1 MDISIKE
8 ITDWIGH
15 LVESRGD
22 VPSSFTDL
30 VIELGNAH
38 GSGWLFW
45 PATNPIWDERNN
57 IAKAKDAGAA
67 AVVVDREWVAQNGSL
82 DLPMIVV
89 DEVPYELL
97 KRAVAA
103 KRDSFDGEV
112 IAVSGSAGKTTTRE
126 LTAAFL
132 RGAGQVHS
140 TNENSNS
147 GGGQCATLLQA
158 SAVARYIVSEVGVCG
173 PQQMKHS
180 CRILKPTVAT
190 LASIGTAH
198 VGNFKGDRLLL
209 AKEKAKIFD
218 KLWGEHPFG
227 VVSREIDYLDLIRQ
241 KSNVPLVEVSLVDS
255 TAPYFG
261 EICDVVQGRMRIVE
275 RKTGEATELVLGR
288 PGKFMC
294 ANALIGFAIARELGV
309 TPAQCLDGLKTFS
322 VPGSRWRK
330 VCVDGVNFIDD
341 TFNANSA
348 SMKAILDAVKSMP
361 GRVIIVY
368 GDMLELGD
376 LSEELHR
383 EVGRHAAH
391 TLLDEFITFG
401 PMACRWMAEEYDQV
415 LPHHKALR
423 ALTLDEVRQ
432 TLKNVA
438 RPGDT
443 VVLKASNAMNL
454 SDVLD
459 KRAVFDKDCE
469 KCV

>member
-1 MDISIKE
+1 MSISIKE
-8 ITDWIGH
+8 ITNWIGPLPDVH
-15 LVESRGD
+15 GD

-38 GSGWLFW
+38 GDGWLFW

-67 AVVVDREWVAQNGSL
+67 AVVVDREWAARNGSL

-89 DEVPYELL
+89 NEVPYELL
-97 KRAVAA
+97 KRTVAA
-103 KRDSFDGEV
+103 KRDSFGGAV

-126 LTAAFL
+126 LIAAFL

-147 GGGQCATLLQA
+147 GGGQCTTLLQA
-158 SAVARYIVSEVGVCG
+158 PAIAKYIVSEVGICG

-180 CRILKPTVAT
+180 CRLLKPTVAT

-218 KLWGEHPFG
+218 KLWGAYPFG

-241 KSNVPLVEVSLVDS
+241 KSNVPLVEVSLEDR

-261 EICDVVQGRMRIVE
+261 EIADVVQGRMRIVE
-275 RKTGEATELVLGR
+275 SKTGLATELVLGR
-288 PGKFMC
+288 PGRFMC
-294 ANALIGFAIARELGV
+294 ANALLGFAIARELGV

-330 VCVDGVNFIDD
+330 VCIDGVNYIDD
-341 TFNANSA
+341 TFNANAA
-348 SMKAILDAVKSMP
+348 SMKAVLDAAKSMS
-361 GRVIIVY
+361 GRVIVVY

-383 EVGRHAAH
+383 EVGRYAAH
-391 TLLDEFITFG
+391 AFLDEFITFG
-401 PMACRWMAEEYDQV
+401 PMSCRWMADEYDQG

-423 ALTLDEVRQ
+423 TQTLDGVQQMLKEV
-432 TLKNVA
+432 A
-438 RPGDT
+438 CPGDT
-443 VVLKASNAMNL
+443 VILKASNAMNL
-454 SDVLD
+454 ANVLN
-459 KRAVFDKDCE
+459 KRAVA
-469 KCV
+469 

>member
-1 MDISIKE
+1 MNISLTE
-8 ITDWIGH
+8 IREWIGCACDF
-15 LVESRGD
+15 VGGGT
-22 VPSSFTDL
+22 SSFSEL
-30 VIELGNAH
+30 VLELGNAH
-38 GSGWLFW
+38 GNGWLFW

-57 IAKAKDAGAA
+57 IAKAKEAGAA

-82 DLPMIVV
+82 GLPMIVV

-97 KRAVAA
+97 KRAVST
-103 KRDSFDGEV
+103 KRDSFGGEV

-158 SAVARYIVSEVGVCG
+158 PSVARYIVSEVGICG

-198 VGNFKGDRLLL
+198 VGNFKGDRTLL

-218 KLWGEHPFG
+218 KLWGENPFG
-227 VVSREIDYLDLIRQ
+227 VVSREIDYLDLIRE
-241 KSNVPLVEVSLVDS
+241 KSNVPLIEVSLEDR

-261 EICDVVQGRMRIVE
+261 EICDVTQGRMRIVE
-275 RKTGEATELVLGR
+275 SKTGVVTELVLGR

-294 ANALIGFAIARELGV
+294 ANALLGFAIARELGV

-330 VCVDGVNFIDD
+330 VCVDGVNYIDD
-341 TFNANSA
+341 TFNANPA
-348 SMKAILDAVKSMP
+348 SMKAILDAVKSLS
-361 GRVIIVY
+361 GRVIVVY

-383 EVGRHAAH
+383 DVGRHAAH
-391 TLLDEFITFG
+391 AFLDEFITFG
-401 PMACRWMAEEYDQV
+401 PMSCQWMADEYDQAI
-415 LPHHKALR
+415 PRHKALQTQ
-423 ALTLDEVRQ
+423 TLDEVRQ
-432 TLKNVA
+432 VLKDVA

-443 VVLKASNAMNL
+443 VVLKASNAMKL

-459 KRAVFDKDCE
+459 K
-469 KCV
+469 